1 MARQQ
6 LAGMAAR
13 LRGLCLVF
21 AASSALKLPALRAK
35 RPAHAPAPA
44 IFTADD
50 ARPIVLFDGE
60 CNLCNA
66 GVNILLDY
74 DACSRDGRGNLRV
87 AALQST
93 VGRLLLSRL
102 SADQRA
108 RAVDAASGEY
118 SSIVVAGR
126 DRAWVGSGAV
136 LKIGRQL
143 KAPLKWLAVLGWCV
157 PWFARDF
164 VYGQISRRRKRWF
177 GEADQ
182 CRLWDDNYDMR
193 FVSDAV
199 VGCDDRVP
207 VAGGVTKAAA
217 AADAAAFAHGDA
229 VVVAAE
235 QPVVMASSASED
247 VLGNGMRGVVEAPGD
262 ADGRVVVRF
271 DEPATFAATL
281 DERILRKVA

>member
-1 MARQQ
+1 
-6 LAGMAAR
+6 
-13 LRGLCLVF
+13 
-21 AASSALKLPALRAK
+21 
-35 RPAHAPAPA
+35 
-44 IFTADD
+44 
-50 ARPIVLFDGE
+50 
-60 CNLCNA
+60 
-66 GVNILLDY
+66 
-74 DACSRDGRGNLRV
+74 
-87 AALQST
+87 
-93 VGRLLLSRL
+93 
-102 SADQRA
+102 
-108 RAVDAASGEY
+108 
-118 SSIVVAGR
+118 
-126 DRAWVGSGAV
+126 
-136 LKIGRQL
+136 
-143 KAPLKWLAVLGWCV
+143 
-157 PWFARDF
+157 
-164 VYGQISRRRKRWF
+164 
-177 GEADQ
+177 
-182 CRLWDDNYDMR
+182 MR

>member
-1 MARQQ
+1 
-6 LAGMAAR
+6 MAAARR

-21 AASSALKLPALRAK
+21 AASSALKLPALRAR

-102 SADQRA
+102 SAEQRA
-108 RAVDAASGEY
+108 RAVDSTSGEY

-143 KAPLKWLAVLGWCV
+143 KAPLRWLAVLGWCV

-177 GEADQ
+177 DE
-182 CRLWDDNYDMR
+182 
-193 FVSDAV
+193 V
-199 VGCDDRVP
+199 VP
-207 VAGGVTKAAA
+207 AGDKRRRR
-217 AADAAAFAHGDA
+217 DAAPAPAPPPPP
-229 VVVAAE
+229 
-235 QPVVMASSASED
+235 PVVREPTPA
-247 VLGNGMRGVVEAPGD
+247 GPRRMRRWYTRRWPNKA
-262 ADGRVVVRF
+262 
-271 DEPATFAATL
+271 
-281 DERILRKVA
+281 